1 MKNAHAIDG
10 SRRSGQGRSPPHGRG
25 QPHAKDILAKD
36 ILAKDH
42 DGPSSIVVVDEPSR
56 PLLVCFS
63 HLRWSFV
70 WQRPHHLLSRAAR
83 HFDVLFIEEP
93 VFEPVESPRLRVEA
107 VSPGIAV
114 AVPVLAQSRPYDGDR
129 VQARLIREHLQG
141 WRSPKRVFWYYT
153 PAALGVSADLARD
166 LTVYDNMDELSAFRG
181 ASPDLVA
188 QEAELLTQADLVF
201 TGGRSLYEAK
211 RGTHPAIHCFP
222 SSVDAAHFSRAREAG
237 PDPDDQV
244 AIPRPRIGFFGVIDE
259 RLDRDLLAA
268 TASLRPDWNFVMIGP
283 VVKIEP
289 ASLPRRPNIHW
300 LGPKPYAALPDY
312 LRHWDLGLMPFALNE
327 ATRFI
332 SPTKTPEFLAA
343 GLRVIS
349 TPIVD
354 VLRDY
359 GEAGLVAIAETPASV
374 ALSIDALHAE
384 PLAAWRDRVDRHLAH
399 NSWDRTWDAMHALLR
414 EGMRREAAPLLLTQ
428 SPTLV

>member
-1 MKNAHAIDG
+1 M
-10 SRRSGQGRSPPHGRG
+10 PHGRG
-25 QPHAKDILAKD
+25 HTHPE
-36 ILAKDH
+36 DH
-42 DGPSSIVVVDEPSR
+42 DGPSSVIVVDEPSR

-70 WQRPHHLLSRAAR
+70 WQRPQHLLSRAAR

-93 VFEPVESPRLRVEA
+93 VFEPAESPRLRIEA
-107 VSPGIAV
+107 VAPGIAV
-114 AVPVLAQSRPYDGDR
+114 AVPVLPQSRIYAADWI
-129 VQARLIREHLQG
+129 QARLIRDYLQR
-141 WRSPKRVFWYYT
+141 WDSPKRVFWYYT
-153 PAALGVSADLARD
+153 PAALGVSGDLARD

-188 QEAELLTQADLVF
+188 QEAELLAQADLVF

-211 RGTHPAIHCFP
+211 RGAHPSIHCFP
-222 SSVDAAHFSRAREAG
+222 SSVDAAHFARAREAG
-237 PDPDDQV
+237 PDPDDQA
-244 AIPRPRIGFFGVIDE
+244 AIPHPRIGFFGVIDE

-268 TASLRPDWNFVMIGP
+268 TADLKPDWHFVMIGP

-289 ASLPRRPNIHW
+289 ESLPHRENIHW
-300 LGPKPYAALPDY
+300 LGPKPYGALPDY

-359 GEAGLVAIAETPASV
+359 GEVGLVAIAETSASV
-374 ALSIDALHAE
+374 ALSIEALHAE

-414 EGMRREAAPLLLTQ
+414 DGLRQGEAPLLLAHT
-428 SPTLV
+428 PTPA

>member
-1 MKNAHAIDG
+1 MKDTHAIG
-10 SRRSGQGRSPPHGRG
+10 GLRHAGQGRSPPHGRG
-25 QPHAKDILAKD
+25 QTHPKDQA
-36 ILAKDH
+36 
-42 DGPSSIVVVDEPSR
+42 GPSSVIVVDEPSR

-70 WQRPHHLLSRAAR
+70 WQRPQHLLSRAAR

-93 VFEPVESPRLRVEA
+93 VFEPVEISLLRVEA
-107 VSPGIAV
+107 VAPGITV
-114 AVPVLAQSRPYDGDR
+114 AVPVLAQSQSYAADQ
-129 VQARLIREHLQG
+129 VQARLIREFLHE
-141 WRSPKRVFWYYT
+141 RSHPKRVFWYYT
-153 PAALGVSADLARD
+153 PAALGISGDFDRN

-211 RGTHPAIHCFP
+211 RGAHPSIHCFP
-222 SSVDAAHFSRAREAG
+222 SSVDAAHFARAREAG
-237 PDPDDQV
+237 PDPDDQA
-244 AIPRPRIGFFGVIDE
+244 AIPHPRIGFFGVIDE
-259 RLDRDLLAA
+259 RLDRELLAA
-268 TASLRPDWNFVMIGP
+268 TASLRPDWHFVMIGP

-289 ASLPRRPNIHW
+289 ESLPHRENIHW
-300 LGPKPYAALPDY
+300 LGPKPYGALPDY

-374 ALSIDALHAE
+374 ALSIEALHAE
-384 PLAAWRDRVDRHLAH
+384 PPEAWRERVDRHLAH

-414 EGMRREAAPLLLTQ
+414 EGLRQDEAPLLLVHT
-428 SPTLV
+428 PTPA